1 MDVHDKKTRSYN
13 MSRIKNKDTKPE
25 LILRKI
31 CHRMGLRYRLNKK
44 LFNTRPD
51 LIFKKHKTVIFVNG
65 CFWHKH
71 NCKYG
76 SVIPKTNTEFWEK
89 KRLSTVERDKKNY
102 LDILQ
107 NNWKYYVIW
116 ECELKNER
124 MISDKVRA
132 IFNIS

>member
-89 KRLSTVERDKKNY
+89 KRLSTVERDNKNY
-102 LDILQ
+102 SDILQ

>member
-1 MDVHDKKTRSYN
+1 MDVHNKKTRSYQ
-13 MSRIKNKDTKPE
+13 
-25 LILRKI
+25 
-31 CHRMGLRYRLNKK
+31 MGLRYRLHKK
-44 LFNTRPD
+44 IFNTRPD

-89 KRLSTVERDKKNY
+89 KRLSNVERDNKNY
-102 LDILQ
+102 SDILQ

-116 ECELKNER
+116 ECDLKNET
-124 MISDKVRA
+124 MVRDNVRT

>member
-1 MDVHDKKTRSYN
+1 MDVHNKKTRSYN
-13 MSRIKNKDTKPE
+13 MSQIKNKDTKPE
-25 LILRKI
+25 ITLRKI
-31 CHRMGLRYRLNKK
+31 CHQMGLRYRLHKK
-44 LFNTRPD
+44 IFNTRPD

-89 KRLSTVERDKKNY
+89 KRLSNVERDNKNY
-102 LDILQ
+102 SDILQ

-116 ECELKNER
+116 ECDLKNET
-124 MISDKVRA
+124 MVRDNVRT

>member
-1 MDVHDKKTRSYN
+1 MDVHNKKTRSYN
-13 MSRIKNKDTKPE
+13 MSQIKNKDTKPE
-25 LILRKI
+25 ITLRKI
-31 CHRMGLRYRLNKK
+31 CHQMGLRYRLHKK
-44 LFNTRPD
+44 IFNTRPD

-89 KRLSTVERDKKNY
+89 KRLSAVERDNKNY
-102 LDILQ
+102 SNILQ

-116 ECELKNER
+116 ECDLKNET
-124 MISDKVRA
+124 MVRDNVRT